1 MSRAERLEGKVTIIT
16 GGASGMGK
24 ASVER
29 FLDEGATV
37 VALDLDQDALDALA
51 IPEDRGFGRVVD
63 VGDEPSVQALVGEVI
78 SKYGQLDCYFN
89 NAGIPQWAT
98 PTEDV
103 TNDDWDKQILVNL
116 TAAFYAAKAVVPQ
129 MRKQQGGSFIVTAS
143 TAGLRPRPNLCAYN
157 AAKFGVVGFTK
168 SLALEVGND
177 KVRANVICPVAT
189 ATPMLEQFGYGSYEE
204 TAELLTAGTPLGRV
218 AEPSD
223 IAAMAAFLASDDSV
237 FITGTTMTVDG
248 GRTI

>member
-1 MSRAERLEGKVTIIT
+1 MSKAERLEGKVTIIT
-16 GGASGMGK
+16 GAASGMGK

-37 VALDLDQDALDALA
+37 VALDLAQDGLDALG
-51 IPEDRGFGRVVD
+51 IPEGRGFGRVVD
-63 VGDEPSVQALVGEVI
+63 VTDRAAVKAVVDDTIAE
-78 SKYGQLDCYFN
+78 YGRLDCYFN

-98 PTEDV
+98 PVEDV
-103 TNDDWDKQILVNL
+103 TDDDWDKQIAVNL
-116 TAAFYAAKAVVPQ
+116 SAAFYAAQAVVPQ
-129 MRKQQGGSFIVTAS
+129 MRKQRSGSFIVTAS
-143 TAGLRPRPNLCAYN
+143 TAGLRPRPNLCGYN

-177 KVRANVICPVAT
+177 NIRANVICPVAT
-189 ATPMLEQFGYGSYEE
+189 ATPMLEQFGYGTFEE
-204 TAELLTAGTPLGRV
+204 TAKLLTAGTPLGRV
-218 AEPSD
+218 AEPAD